1 MVVEVILEPI
11 LQIDGVS
18 CYDDLI
24 TVLEERATESKT
36 CKLWLDCLLKPVF
49 LTKDFIRAEREGNFP
64 LHVATLKSMHPY
76 YFAAGRAN
84 YARSVSSYLMS
95 IECLPVDM
103 FKGLVES
110 NHVMRHKKGIWNG
123 ISSDMFI
130 ESTFMRYGHSK
141 TGVIGTTLKPETTKD
156 WALSRH
162 VCGKLLQDL
171 SEIRGDRSKATQVQL
186 AHKEETKARIEKD
199 KKDRESIR
207 QKLKDCIHPLDSSV
221 HPGELVNVS
230 SGRLSSEKVNVHMTM
245 ELSLK
250 QANEFQKSLPE
261 GFWSSITRQIKT
273 MSDVKRATRLA
284 NLEQTCDP
292 EMIYSRALALQATS
306 RKIDTQTLLSHELS
320 SYPLS
325 LFDDSGEMRLCSSKA
340 VLKTKTHVEMLGKN
354 ISSLECRVLD
364 GYAILWVIQW
374 PSNTGKE
381 KAQVKDFIDSFV
393 SFILYKMQEADIYLV
408 FDRYLDYSTKTST
421 RQARG
426 TGGCKTFQLL
436 YASPLP
442 TQTQV
447 LNNSKNKKQLIA
459 LIVEKLIERLT
470 EQDDEFQHKLVV
482 TGQNPCPVELFNG
495 LCIQR
500 QDLINNHKEADAIVV
515 SHAIYVSTVEGE
527 SVGVVADDTDIYIM
541 LLYHYKKTSANLFS
555 DDDSY

>member
-1 MVVEVILEPI
+1 
-11 LQIDGVS
+11 
-18 CYDDLI
+18 
-24 TVLEERATESKT
+24 
-36 CKLWLDCLLKPVF
+36 
-49 LTKDFIRAEREGNFP
+49 
-64 LHVATLKSMHPY
+64 
-76 YFAAGRAN
+76 
-84 YARSVSSYLMS
+84 
-95 IECLPVDM
+95 
-103 FKGLVES
+103 
-110 NHVMRHKKGIWNG
+110 
-123 ISSDMFI
+123 
-130 ESTFMRYGHSK
+130 
-141 TGVIGTTLKPETTKD
+141 
-156 WALSRH
+156 
-162 VCGKLLQDL
+162 
-171 SEIRGDRSKATQVQL
+171 
-186 AHKEETKARIEKD
+186 
-199 KKDRESIR
+199 
-207 QKLKDCIHPLDSSV
+207 
-221 HPGELVNVS
+221 
-230 SGRLSSEKVNVHMTM
+230 
-245 ELSLK
+245 
-250 QANEFQKSLPE
+250 
-261 GFWSSITRQIKT
+261 

-292 EMIYSRALALQATS
+292 ELIYSRALTLQATS

-340 VLKTKTHVEMLGKN
+340 VLKTKTHVEMLGRN
-354 ISSLECRVLD
+354 ISSLECQVLD
-364 GYAILWVIQW
+364 GCAILWVIQW

-393 SFILYKMQEADIYLV
+393 SFILYKMQEADIYLI
-408 FDRYLDYSTKTST
+408 FDRYLDFSTKTFT

-426 TGGCKTFQLL
+426 TGGCKTFKLL

-482 TGQNPCPVELFNG
+482 TGQNPCPVELFKG

-500 QDLINNHKEADAIVV
+500 QDLINHHEEADAIVV
-515 SHAIYVSTVEGE
+515 SQAIYVSTVEGK